1 MEDKIA
7 YGQQEI
13 KMIDRSTIILSGV
26 NKIISFDNEEFLMET
41 VMGNIHLTGESLELI
56 TLDTNNGNVKIRGK
70 INSLEYIDGKTKNK
84 EESIFAKL
92 LK

>member
-70 INSLEYIDGKTKNK
+70 INGFEYLDGKAKNK
-84 EESIFAKL
+84 EEGLIAKL

>member
-26 NKIISFDNEEFLMET
+26 NKIISFDNEEFLIET